1 MCEESAPKGVLDNL
15 RQAPRRVPCDAA
27 LSCQGHTHHTHFG
40 DFVCPLRERGCARNA
55 TQHSVFFWNHA
66 AKLNCGMA
74 TRRVPESH
82 CVVGHAN
89 ATAGD
94 ILGGPGPTRDKRHA
108 ACGAKVAVNY
118 GVQRVWIAE
127 EAASR
132 FSSSSTPPPG
142 MPGRRRGRR
151 SVRRRGS
158 LRRRRAT
165 GRRIVGFVK
174 GAAGSELARVMC
186 FFSIVYL
193 FADHRCADRECAAA
207 NEALGL
213 HDAAFARGVRQ
224 RNLVPGRSCWGK
236 KTAWTALTCRLR
248 SRPGEESSL

>member
-1 MCEESAPKGVLDNL
+1 MKRAQCVKRAPPRACLIISARHHDVCLEM
-15 RQAPRRVPCDAA
+15 PRCPHARDT
-27 LSCQGHTHHTHFG
+27 HTHS
-40 DFVCPLRERGCARNA
+40 LRRLRLPAAGAGVRARNA
-55 TQHSVFFWNHA
+55 TQHSVLFWNHA

-127 EAASR
+127 EAAPR

-165 GRRIVGFVK
+165 GQTDSRICQGRGGQRACK
-174 GAAGSELARVMC
+174 GYVL
-186 FFSIVYL
+186 L
-193 FADHRCADRECAAA
+193 F
-207 NEALGL
+207 NS
-213 HDAAFARGVRQ
+213 
-224 RNLVPGRSCWGK
+224 VPLC
-236 KTAWTALTCRLR
+236 
-248 SRPGEESSL
+248 

>member
-1 MCEESAPKGVLDNL
+1 M
-15 RQAPRRVPCDAA
+15 R
-27 LSCQGHTHHTHFG
+27 
-40 DFVCPLRERGCARNA
+40 ARNA
-55 TQHSVFFWNHA
+55 TQHSVLFWNHA

-94 ILGGPGPTRDKRHA
+94 IMGGSGPTRDKRHA

-132 FSSSSTPPPG
+132 FPSSSTPPPG

-158 LRRRRAT
+158 CGGAGRR

-186 FFSIVYL
+186 FFSIVNL

-224 RNLVPGRSCWGK
+224 RNLVPVGHAGGKEDSMDSFDMQIAEPTGGKSQVYDDNRLLGHIGIAALFPHFPLVWSPRTSVRAVAAGIARSNETGN
-236 KTAWTALTCRLR
+236 
-248 SRPGEESSL
+248 